1 VAIVGGLLRGLAL
14 ILYHAASE
22 CPAMAYHCGMTVR
35 YSDGS
40 VNVHV
45 GNCIDVLRNLPA
57 ESVHCVVTSP
67 PYWAL
72 RSYLDADDP
81 AKVHELGCEPTPQEY
96 VANLVAV
103 FREVRRVLR
112 EDGSAWINLGDSYSG
127 GGGFSP
133 DAPSNQAG
141 SKQTTQASREYKGRA
156 PAHGLKNKDLCMIP
170 ARVALALQDDGWYL
184 RSEITWAK
192 KSCMPESC
200 TDRPTSAT
208 EKIYLLTKRPDYY
221 FDADAVREPHARLW
235 GANNG
240 GTMSNIDHEAAEAG
254 RAHQGQNH
262 RGAYPLPNPA
272 GRNMRNFWLLGP
284 EPYPA
289 AHFATFPTEVPRR
302 AILAGTS
309 AKGVCSV
316 PECGAPY
323 ERVTERGELVG
334 QRTNPGQ
341 SAHLTPQGYLR
352 NGHSR
357 CGVNDGV
364 TTIGWRPTCTH
375 HAEPIPATILDPFAG
390 SGTTLAVAKSLDRRA
405 IGIELNAKYLD
416 LIRKRV
422 QNSAAQTS
430 LLTLDGVSA

>member
-1 VAIVGGLLRGLAL
+1 
-14 ILYHAASE
+14 
-22 CPAMAYHCGMTVR
+22 MTVR

-45 GNCIDVLRNLPA
+45 GNCIDVLRTLPA

-67 PYWAL
+67 PYWGL
-72 RSYLDADDP
+72 RAYLDADDP

-103 FREVRRVLR
+103 VREVRRVLR
-112 EDGSAWINLGDSYSG
+112 GDGQLWLNIGDSFNNRTKVRTTSHQPALNGFTDDNWAARAAKGGVRMSLSSG
-127 GGGFSP
+127 GI
-133 DAPSNQAG
+133 
-141 SKQTTQASREYKGRA
+141 KE
-156 PAHGLKNKDLCMIP
+156 KDLCMIP

-221 FDADAVREPHARLW
+221 YDADAVREPHARLW
-235 GANNG
+235 DAHNG
-240 GTMSNIDHEAAEAG
+240 GNMSNIDHAAAEAG
-254 RAHQGQNH
+254 RTHQGHNH

-289 AHFATFPTEVPRR
+289 AHFATFPTEIPRR

-309 AKGVCSV
+309 AKGCCSV

-334 QRTNPGQ
+334 QRSNPGQ
-341 SAHLTPQGYLR
+341 PAHLTPQGYLR

-357 CGVNDGV
+357 CGVNEGG
-364 TTIGWRPTCTH
+364 TTIGWRPTCAH
-375 HAEPIPATILDPFAG
+375 IAEPIPATVLDPFAG

>member
-1 VAIVGGLLRGLAL
+1 
-14 ILYHAASE
+14 
-22 CPAMAYHCGMTVR
+22 MTVR

-45 GNCIDVLRNLPA
+45 GNCIDVLRTLPA

-96 VANLVAV
+96 VANLVDV
-103 FREVRRVLR
+103 FREVHRVLR
-112 EDGSAWINLGDSYSG
+112 DDGSVWINLGDSYATNPGNGRG
-127 GGGFSP
+127 GGTTAEDGW
-133 DAPSNQAG
+133 QAG
-141 SKQTTQASREYKGRA
+141 
-156 PAHGLKNKDLCMIP
+156 LKTKDICMIP

-200 TDRPTSAT
+200 TDRPTSST

-221 FDADAVREPHARLW
+221 FDADAVREPYAKSSLGRHAYSKQGTAPSSRQP
-235 GANNG
+235 G
-240 GTMSNIDHEAAEAG
+240 GDAECGIREAG
-254 RAHQGQNH
+254 VQEM
-262 RGAYPLPNPA
+262 NPA

-284 EPYPA
+284 EQYPD
-289 AHFATFPTEVPRR
+289 AHFSTFPTEIPRR

-309 AKGVCSV
+309 AKGCCSA

-323 ERVTERGELVG
+323 ERVTERTSETRRKAALRGK
-334 QRTNPGQ
+334 
-341 SAHLTPQGYLR
+341 GYVSSQVRDSHDVR
-352 NGHSR
+352 NGHT
-357 CGVNDGV
+357 VMV
-364 TTIGWRPTCTH
+364 TQVGWRPNCSHNVDT
-375 HAEPIPATILDPFAG
+375 IPATVLDPFAG

-405 IGIELNAKYLD
+405 IGIELNAKYLG